1 MLRLPWLSIVAYRRS
16 WREPFQLKSADFH
29 KKEKEA
35 KRKNMRKGRPVE
47 TAAAMEIDQ
56 GGLRRLF
63 LDDFHSCLKKAC
75 AKTAPAFFT
84 APHRPDDD

>member
-1 MLRLPWLSIVAYRRS
+1 LPRLSIVAYRRS
-16 WREPFQLKSADFH
+16 CREHFRPAGANFH

-35 KRKNMRKGRPVE
+35 KRKNMRKGKPVE

-56 GGLRRLF
+56 GGLRRLL
-63 LDDFHSCLKKAC
+63 LDDFHRCLKKTC

-84 APHRPDDD
+84 VPHRPDDD